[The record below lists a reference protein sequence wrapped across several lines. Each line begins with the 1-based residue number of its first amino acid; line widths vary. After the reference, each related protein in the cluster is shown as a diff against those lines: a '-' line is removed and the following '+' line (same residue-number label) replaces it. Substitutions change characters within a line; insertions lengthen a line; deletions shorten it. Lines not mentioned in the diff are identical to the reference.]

1 MTITNQTGNMKSD
14 IMGYYKN
21 KDIEN
26 MNREKQEYLKE
37 KLEQEY
43 WEDLEQ
49 EHWEDL
55 EQDRLK
61 KLKELVKDNE

>member
-1 MTITNQTGNMKSD
+1 
-14 IMGYYKN
+14 MGYYKN

-26 MNREKQEYLKE
+26 MSREKEEYLKE

-49 EHWEDL
+49 E
-55 EQDRLK
+55 RLK

>member
-1 MTITNQTGNMKSD
+1 
-14 IMGYYKN
+14 MGYYKN

-26 MNREKQEYLKE
+26 MNREKEKYLKE

-43 WEDLEQ
+43 
-49 EHWEDL
+49 WEDL

-61 KLKELVKDNE
+61 KLKELVKNNE

>member
-1 MTITNQTGNMKSD
+1 
-14 IMGYYKN
+14 MGYYKN

-26 MNREKQEYLKE
+26 MNGEKEEYLKE

-43 WEDLEQ
+43 
-49 EHWEDL
+49 WEDL

>member
-1 MTITNQTGNMKSD
+1 
-14 IMGYYKN
+14 MGYYKN
-21 KDIEN
+21 IDIK
-26 MNREKQEYLKE
+26 NRNEEKEEYLKE

-49 EHWEDL
+49 E
-55 EQDRLK
+55 RLK

>member
-1 MTITNQTGNMKSD
+1 LPLFKNGKIYIGIKEGG
-14 IMGYYKN
+14 IMGEFK
-21 KDIEN
+21 KMDIEN
-26 MNREKQEYLKE
+26 RNREKEEYLKE
-37 KLEQEY
+37 K
-43 WEDLEQ
+43 LEQ

>member
-1 MTITNQTGNMKSD
+1 
-14 IMGYYKN
+14 MGYYKN
-21 KDIEN
+21 IDIK
-26 MNREKQEYLKE
+26 NRNEEKEEYLKE

-43 WEDLEQ
+43 
-49 EHWEDL
+49 WEDL

>member
-1 MTITNQTGNMKSD
+1 
-14 IMGYYKN
+14 MGYYKN

-26 MNREKQEYLKE
+26 MNGEKEEYLKE

-49 EHWEDL
+49 E
-55 EQDRLK
+55 RLK